1 MSRNRNWFSWLLLS
15 LLFLGVPAAAQTRL
29 ILRLSPQSSVSEVAQ
44 TYGLK
49 VVHTISNSSRIYVV
63 IASRSASQLQREFNG
78 DDRILGVEPDQRA
91 TLPEVAQSTGAILD
105 QSTGAILDQSTGAI
119 LDQSTGAILDQSTG
133 AILDQSTGAILD
145 GATRKQFGS
154 ARGVHR
160 NQSTGAILD
169 QSTGA
174 ILDQSTGAILDQS
187 TGAILDGATR
197 KQFGSARG
205 IHRNQSTGAILD
217 QSTGAILDQS
227 TGAILDQSTGAILDG
242 ATRKQ
247 FGSARGIHRNQST
260 GAILDQ
266 STGAIL
272 DQSTGAI
279 LDQSTGAILD
289 GATRKQFGSARG
301 VHRNQSTGAILDQS
315 TGAILD
321 QSTGAILDQSTGAI
335 LDGATRK
342 QFGSARGIRRDQ
354 STGAILDQSTGAI
367 LDQSTG
373 AILDGATRKQFG
385 SARGIRRDQSTG
397 AILDQSTGAILDQ
410 STGAILDQSTG
421 AILDQSTGAILDHAA
436 ATSYYGAPV
445 LGSYLSQTA
454 VSKTGIAETQ
464 TTFRAT
470 GGRTVAVI
478 DTGIDP
484 RHPALQNQLVAGY
497 DFVHNRAGAS
507 EWGDL
512 NSANRQALEGSSSV
526 ISSKNTLARI
536 DQSTGAIL
544 DSATA
549 SKLQI
554 QSLPKAFGHGTMVAG
569 IVHLTAP
576 QAHIM
581 ALKAFDGDGNGN
593 LSDVLRAIYYAAD
606 HGVQV
611 IALNV
616 NLLGWSK
623 ELTSAVQYAQA
634 KNVMIVA
641 AAGNSGTRKLTQ
653 AASLP
658 KVLAVASTSNADRQS
673 QSTSYGRNVFV
684 AAPGERVVTTYPGH
698 NYALANG
705 TSFSSS
711 FVAGA
716 AAVLTQLKVSADADE
731 TRTALSHAEK
741 LGNPNL
747 GNGRLDLYRAAQS
760 MGDVN

>member
-1 MSRNRNWFSWLLLS
+1 MSRNQNWFSWLLLS
-15 LLFLGVPAAAQTRL
+15 LLFLGLPAAAQTRL

-44 TYGLK
+44 TYGLT

-145 GATRKQFGS
+145 DASRKQFGS

-160 NQSTGAILD
+160 NQSTGV
-169 QSTGA
+169 

-227 TGAILDQSTGAILDG
+227 TGAILDQSTGAILD
-242 ATRKQ
+242 
-247 FGSARGIHRNQST
+247 
-260 GAILDQ
+260 
-266 STGAIL
+266 
-272 DQSTGAI
+272 
-279 LDQSTGAILD
+279 
-289 GATRKQFGSARG
+289 
-301 VHRNQSTGAILDQS
+301 
-315 TGAILD
+315 
-321 QSTGAILDQSTGAI
+321 QSTGAI

-342 QFGSARGIRRDQ
+342 QFGSARGIHRNP
-354 STGAILDQSTGAI
+354 
-367 LDQSTG
+367 
-373 AILDGATRKQFG
+373 
-385 SARGIRRDQSTG
+385 
-397 AILDQSTGAILDQ
+397 
-410 STGAILDQSTG
+410 STG

-581 ALKAFDGDGNGN
+581 ALKAFDGDGNGK

-716 AAVLTQLKVSADADE
+716 AAVLTQLKASADADE
-731 TRTALSHAEK
+731 ARTALSHAEK

>member
-15 LLFLGVPAAAQTRL
+15 LLFVSLPAAAQTRL
-29 ILRLSPQSSVSEVAQ
+29 ILRLSPQSSISEVAQ
-44 TYGLK
+44 TYGLT
-49 VVHTISNSSRIYVV
+49 VIHPISNSNHVYVV
-63 IASRSASQLQREFNG
+63 VASKSAAEIRSEFKG
-78 DDRILGVEPDQRA
+78 DGRILGVELEQKA

-133 AILDQSTGAILD
+133 AILD
-145 GATRKQFGS
+145 GATPKPIG
-154 ARGVHR
+154 AAGGV
-160 NQSTGAILD
+160 
-169 QSTGA
+169 
-174 ILDQSTGAILDQS
+174 
-187 TGAILDGATR
+187 
-197 KQFGSARG
+197 
-205 IHRNQSTGAILD
+205 
-217 QSTGAILDQS
+217 
-227 TGAILDQSTGAILDG
+227 
-242 ATRKQ
+242 
-247 FGSARGIHRNQST
+247 
-260 GAILDQ
+260 
-266 STGAIL
+266 
-272 DQSTGAI
+272 
-279 LDQSTGAILD
+279 
-289 GATRKQFGSARG
+289 
-301 VHRNQSTGAILDQS
+301 
-315 TGAILD
+315 
-321 QSTGAILDQSTGAI
+321 
-335 LDGATRK
+335 
-342 QFGSARGIRRDQ
+342 
-354 STGAILDQSTGAI
+354 
-367 LDQSTG
+367 
-373 AILDGATRKQFG
+373 
-385 SARGIRRDQSTG
+385 RRDQSTG

-421 AILDQSTGAILDHAA
+421 AILDHAT

-445 LGSYLSQTA
+445 LGSYLSQAA

-484 RHPALQNQLVAGY
+484 LHPALQNQLVAGY
-497 DFVHNRAGAS
+497 DFVHNLEGAS

-512 NSANRQALEGSSSV
+512 DSANRKALESSSSV
-526 ISSKNTLARI
+526 ISSKNTLAQI

-549 SKLQI
+549 SKLRI

-581 ALKAFDGDGNGN
+581 ALKAFDGDGNGA

-634 KNVMIVA
+634 KDVTIVA
-641 AAGNSGTRKLTQ
+641 AAGNSGTQKMTQ

-658 KVLAVASTSNADRQS
+658 MVLAVASTSNADRRS
-673 QSTSYGRNVFV
+673 KSTSFGRKVFI

-716 AAVLTQLKVSADADE
+716 AAVLTQLKVSANADE
-731 TRTALSHAEK
+731 TRAALSHAEK

-760 MGDVN
+760 MSAGN